1 MRNIG
6 DYASASSHSDPV
18 ECAHQVLLVTKMY
31 ICFQTANSDL
41 YFLSFS
47 SNSRS
52 VKMIQVLTKNNIER
66 QQAELLKRSRRKT
79 IARIKSVINYLLVL
93 GAVAGGIGKF

>member
-1 MRNIG
+1 
-6 DYASASSHSDPV
+6 
-18 ECAHQVLLVTKMY
+18 
-31 ICFQTANSDL
+31 
-41 YFLSFS
+41 
-47 SNSRS
+47 
-52 VKMIQVLTKNNIER
+52 MIQVLTKNNIER